1 MLKFFDI
8 AGLILNPFLI
18 APPSDDAV
26 PVSNPAGR
34 PPQAFSFEFS
44 KVPRTPLS
52 GGSVRIVDSSTFP
65 IATTIA
71 AAEVIVDPGAMR
83 YVLASYTALRSDEA
97 DNISC
102 PSGNCTYVTE

>member
-1 MLKFFDI
+1 MK
-8 AGLILNPFLI
+8 GLHLLTTLDRKIYIVPTE
-18 APPSDDAV
+18 PPSDKAV

-34 PPQAFSFEFS
+34 PSQAFSFEFS

-71 AAEVIVDPGAMR
+71 AAEVMVEPGAMR
-83 YVLASYTALRSDEA
+83 YAQALVSASKSS
-97 DNISC
+97 I
-102 PSGNCTYVTE
+102 